1 MLADAVTDDDI
12 ESAILST
19 NVIND
24 SCRIQFTDIVPLIR
38 DIDDPCTTDR
48 DTEENSTGVKQ
59 KQEDVPVVKQEP
71 NDVTMLYL
79 CDVVVFS
86 SCRPISII

>member
-12 ESAILST
+12 ESARLST

-48 DTEENSTGVKQ
+48 DTEENSTGVK
-59 KQEDVPVVKQEP
+59 KGDVPVVKQEP
-71 NDVTMLYL
+71 NDVTTNY
-79 CDVVVFS
+79 VVFV
-86 SCRPISII
+86 